1 LSEVKNVDTL
11 TGLGVLII
19 IGVIVVTFSK
29 HLQRLDLQMRGDAVR
44 AARVE
49 PLGNGLFAVYEPRP
63 VGFLR
68 WGCDVR
74 IESHGP
80 AVLPV
85 PQTSPLRV
93 DGQAVATLAVNP
105 RLANAIDVV
114 RQSMQF
120 PGAGSDQ
127 LVPAQ
132 KFSGSPN
139 TWQDGV
145 NFLVENFGV
154 VAMVGRGTYCGPRYG
169 SVRHLYQALTI
180 PLPHSTE
187 GQGSG

>member
-1 LSEVKNVDTL
+1 METL
-11 TGLGVLII
+11 IGLGVTVLV
-19 IGVIVVTFSK
+19 GVITVIFSK
-29 HLQRLDLQMRGDAVR
+29 HMQKIDGGMRADAVR

-49 PLGNGLFAVYEPRP
+49 TLGNGLFAIYEPKP

-80 AVLPV
+80 AISPV
-85 PQTSPLRV
+85 PQVSPLRV
-93 DGQAVATLAVNP
+93 DSQTVATLAVNP

-145 NFLVENFGV
+145 NFLVENFGI
-154 VAMVGRGTYCGPRYG
+154 VAMVGRGTYCGSRYA
-169 SVRHLYQALTI
+169 SVRKLYEALTT
-180 PLPHSTE
+180 PLPQAGSRE
-187 GQGSG
+187 GA